1 MTGFIPQ
8 VNFWDAFRGGHEEKR
23 RVLSQMV
30 RLRGVSPP
38 VLLAYCRC
46 SSILHIP
53 QPNLLWMVSRT
64 FGLDGAGAMLT
75 RLRLVLTEW
84 ETNFKEGFAANLV
97 SIQQHPFI
105 PSLLTTFLTTKVPS
119 SCVILLTWK
128 AGLRCRYVP
137 MTMRGSS
144 LYYKKCSSEQSVS
157 HSTRR

>member
-8 VNFWDAFRGGHEEKR
+8 VNFWDAFRGGREEKR

-53 QPNLLWMVSRT
+53 QPNVFVDGEQDLWAGWSRSHAHSAALSPDRVGDQLQGGVCSHL
-64 FGLDGAGAMLT
+64 GLNPTTPLHPISTDYLSHHKGA
-75 RLRLVLTEW
+75 E
-84 ETNFKEGFAANLV
+84 F
-97 SIQQHPFI
+97 
-105 PSLLTTFLTTKVPS
+105 
-119 SCVILLTWK
+119 CVILLTWK
-128 AGLRCRYVP
+128 AGLPCRCVP